1 MATAAETTET
11 LQNRSSE
18 LQKWERHRQ
27 NEVSLDLFA
36 HYYRLARV
44 LIPIVTLFA
53 VLCYFKVPGLLFWG
67 FTLAVFALVW
77 CSAMLVVW
85 LRLEG
90 AFIERRLEEIE
101 ARLQGD
107 YPTYY
112 TKEDP
117 YRLEHNGLHEQ
128 LGRIE
133 ALLQGRGVTTTQRRV
148 AHSSLPLA

>member
-1 MATAAETTET
+1 MTLATETTET
-11 LQNRSSE
+11 LQNRSTE
-18 LQKWERHRQ
+18 LQEWERKRQ

-36 HYYRLARV
+36 HYYRLARG
-44 LIPIVTLFA
+44 LIPIVILFA
-53 VLCYFKVPGLLFWG
+53 VLCYFEVPGLLFWG
-67 FTLAVFALVW
+67 FTLAVIALVW
-77 CSAMLVVW
+77 CSAMLVIW

-112 TKEDP
+112 TRESPD
-117 YRLEHNGLHEQ
+117 RLEHNGLHEQ

-133 ALLQGRGVTTTQRRV
+133 ELLRR
-148 AHSSLPLA
+148 

>member
-1 MATAAETTET
+1 MTLATETTET
-11 LQNRSSE
+11 LQNRSAE
-18 LQKWERHRQ
+18 LQEWERNRQ

-36 HYYRLARV
+36 HYWRLARV
-44 LIPIVTLFA
+44 LIPIVILFA
-53 VLCYFKVPGLLFWG
+53 VVCYFKVPGLLFWG
-67 FTLAVFALVW
+67 FTFAVIALAR
-77 CSAMLVVW
+77 CSATLVIW

-112 TKEDP
+112 TRESP

-133 ALLQGRGVTTTQRRV
+133 ALLRR
-148 AHSSLPLA
+148 